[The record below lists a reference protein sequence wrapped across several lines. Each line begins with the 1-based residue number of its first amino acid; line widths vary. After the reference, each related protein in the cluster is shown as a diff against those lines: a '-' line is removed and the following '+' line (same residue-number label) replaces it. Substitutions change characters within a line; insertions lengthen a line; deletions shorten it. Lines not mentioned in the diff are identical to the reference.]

1 MIIVN
6 DRGLCDKIM
15 LYDVTRNSIVLII
28 VIVNIEIYIEII
40 IIIIIIVVVVVVR
53 PFVNHRIVYCNTVLL
68 MVS

>member
-40 IIIIIIVVVVVVR
+40 IIIIVVVVVR